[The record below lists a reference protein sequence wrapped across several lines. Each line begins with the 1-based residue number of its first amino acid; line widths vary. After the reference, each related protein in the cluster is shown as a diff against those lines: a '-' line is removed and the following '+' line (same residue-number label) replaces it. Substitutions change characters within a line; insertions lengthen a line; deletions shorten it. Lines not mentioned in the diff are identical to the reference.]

1 MTQLYKLSDEMTKVK
16 ALLDE
21 GLTVDDIADTL
32 EGIELEFNDK
42 AEKMLYLVNNM
53 QSDIDQIDDE
63 IKRLT
68 ENKKLISNKQNQLTE
83 YLRSNME
90 LSGIDKIECPLFK
103 ITLRK
108 ASKIVVIDD
117 QDDLDDEFIKVETK
131 ITADKNAIKAAIK
144 EGREVIG
151 AHLEDGKR
159 GLTIK

>member
-1 MTQLYKLSDEMTKVK
+1 MTQLYKLSAEMTKVK
-16 ALLDE
+16 DLLDE

-32 EGIELEFNDK
+32 EGMELEFNDK
-42 AEKMLYLVNNM
+42 AEKMLYLVNNLS
-53 QSDIDQIDDE
+53 SDIGQIDDE

-68 ENKKLISNKQNQLTE
+68 ENKRLIANKQNQLTE

-108 ASKIVVIDD
+108 ASKVVVIDD

-131 ITADKNAIKAAIK
+131 ITANKAAIKAAIK
-144 EGREVIG
+144 EGREVLG

>member
-1 MTQLYKLSDEMTKVK
+1 MTQLYKLSAEMTKVK
-16 ALLDE
+16 DLLDE

-32 EGIELEFNDK
+32 EGMELEFNDK
-42 AEKMLYLVNNM
+42 AEKMLYLVNNLS
-53 QSDIDQIDDE
+53 SDIGQIDDE

-68 ENKKLISNKQNQLTE
+68 ENKRLIANKQNQLTE

-108 ASKIVVIDD
+108 ASKVVVIDD

-131 ITADKNAIKAAIK
+131 ITANKVAIKAAIK
-144 EGREVIG
+144 EGREVLG